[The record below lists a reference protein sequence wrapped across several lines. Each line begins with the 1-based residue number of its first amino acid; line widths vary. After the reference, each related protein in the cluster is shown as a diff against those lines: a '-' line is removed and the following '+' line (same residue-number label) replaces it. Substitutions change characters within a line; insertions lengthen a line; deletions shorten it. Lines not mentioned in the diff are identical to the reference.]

1 MSEFDKEKEN
11 RGEIAQSP
19 ASPPDTAQPSPIP
32 NADTSTQPAPIPN
45 ADASTQP
52 APIPNADASAQ
63 PAPIPNADASAQPAP
78 IPNADT
84 SAQPAPTVR
93 MPYPYAAQPA
103 HHAES
108 TGNTADFGAGAQA
121 PGTPPP
127 VFHAESGAPIPGG
140 IPAGGAVPFQPYP
153 YGVPMPNPYTVPA
166 PNPPQAQ
173 KRRMPTGLRVLL
185 IVMSVLLAGSVI
197 GFASFGVYT
206 ALTTSRPSAFSDF
219 SQPSP
224 ADPGEENAE
233 PEVSAPALPDIE
245 VVPNTEGIALN
256 STPTGAPMSAAEVYN
271 KVLPSTVLVVT
282 TTENSV
288 GTGTGIF
295 ATEDG
300 YIITNSHVVLNSKSV
315 AVQVKTNDG
324 AFHDAVVVGYD
335 KTTDLAVLKIEGS
348 GYTPAEFGNSDELV
362 MGQEVLAIGNPG
374 GEQFSG
380 SLTGGIVS
388 GLNRSVGEYSSNGM
402 TYIQT
407 DAAINPG
414 NSGGPLVNMYGQVI
428 GINSAKIVSEQ
439 YEGMGFAIPT
449 SGGKAIIDDLLSGG
463 YVQGRVRF
471 GIKGNEITEMQ
482 ASMYSVQTGF
492 MIQEID
498 ADSSFNG
505 TDVQV
510 YDIITAVD
518 GVETPTLDALSDALL
533 AYGPGD
539 TVTVSLFRP
548 NENGVGGE
556 AFEATVT
563 LLEDKG
569 ETQS

>member
-1 MSEFDKEKEN
+1 MSEFDKEKET
-11 RGEIAQSP
+11 GGAEPQAQAP
-19 ASPPDTAQPSPIP
+19 LPDTDG
-32 NADTSTQPAPIPN
+32 NVPAAPLPN
-45 ADASTQP
+45 ADA
-52 APIPNADASAQ
+52 APVP
-63 PAPIPNADASAQPAP
+63 PP
-78 IPNADT
+78 
-84 SAQPAPTVR
+84 VK
-93 MPYPYAAQPA
+93 MPYPYTASGSN
-103 HHAES
+103 AE
-108 TGNTADFGAGAQA
+108 N
-121 PGTPPP
+121 
-127 VFHAESGAPIPGG
+127 GAPIPGTG
-140 IPAGGAVPFQPYP
+140 IPAGAVPAQGGTPVPPPFYGYPPQPYAC
-153 YGVPMPNPYTVPA
+153 GAPMPNPY
-166 PNPPQAQ
+166 PPQPQ
-173 KRRMPTGLRVLL
+173 KRKMPIGLRVLL

-206 ALTTSRPSAFSDF
+206 ALTGSGT
-219 SQPSP
+219 P
-224 ADPGEENAE
+224 ALTLPDLPGSGDESST
-233 PEVSAPALPDIE
+233 PEVSTPELPDID
-245 VVPNTEGIALN
+245 VVPNTEGITLN
-256 STPTGAPMSAAEVYN
+256 SVPAGEPMTYTEVYN
-271 KVLPSTVLVVT
+271 KVLPSTVLVIT
-282 TTENSV
+282 TAENGV

-315 AVQVKTNDG
+315 PVQVKTNDG
-324 AFHDAVVVGYD
+324 TSHDAVVVGYD

-348 GYTPAEFGNSDELV
+348 GYTPAEFGSSDTLV

-380 SLTGGIVS
+380 SLTSGIIS

-428 GINSAKIVSEQ
+428 GINSSKIVSEQ

-449 SGGKAIIDDLLSGG
+449 SGAKSIIDDLLSGG

-471 GIKGNEITEMQ
+471 GIKGNEVTEMQ
-482 ASMYSVQTGF
+482 ASMYNVQAGF

-556 AFEATVT
+556 AFEVTVT